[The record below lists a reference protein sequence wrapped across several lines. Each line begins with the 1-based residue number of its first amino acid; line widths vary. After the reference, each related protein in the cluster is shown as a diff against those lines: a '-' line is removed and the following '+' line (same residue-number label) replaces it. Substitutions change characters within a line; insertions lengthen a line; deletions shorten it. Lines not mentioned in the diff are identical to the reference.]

1 MTINL
6 GYWTPVYGGFLRNVG
21 DEEGMA
27 ATWKSI
33 RDISTTAD
41 RLGFHTTLVPELY
54 LNDRKGPEAPSLE
67 AWSLSAAILAVTDRL
82 RVLTAVRPG
91 FHLPAV
97 LAKTVSTLD
106 SIAPGRIALNV
117 VAAWWA
123 EEARQFGG
131 RFTTHDARYTQAD
144 EFVRVLR
151 GLWERT
157 PFSFAGEYY
166 ELEGTIVEP
175 KPSSAPLIYA
185 GGESPA
191 GKDAI
196 ASFADA
202 YVMHGGTVDEVRANV
217 ADITDRFERSHG
229 RGPAE
234 IGMPAYVIV
243 RDTEAEAQRELER
256 ITEVDENSP
265 GYASFEQF
273 RANSNLSLEL
283 SKREYSVGTRGLRPN
298 LVGTAEQVAERIRAY
313 EDAGISLLLIQS
325 SPLREELERIAA
337 EVFPLVG
344 VGSLAG
350 SGAGR

>member
-21 DEEGMA
+21 DEPGMA
-27 ATWKSI
+27 ATWEAI

-54 LNDRKGPEAPSLE
+54 LNDRKGVEAPSLE
-67 AWSLSAAILAVTDRL
+67 AWSLTAAILAVTDRL
-82 RVLTAVRPG
+82 RVMTAVRPG

-97 LAKTVSTLD
+97 LAKTIGTLD
-106 SIAPGRIALNV
+106 SIAPGRLALNV

-131 RFTTHDARYTQAD
+131 RFTTHDARYVQAD

-151 GLWERT
+151 GLWTQT
-157 PFSFAGEYY
+157 PFTFDGDYY

-175 KPSSAPLIYA
+175 KPSAAPLVYA

-196 ASFADA
+196 AGFADA
-202 YVMHGGTVDEVRANV
+202 YVMHGGTLDEVRANV
-217 ADITDRFERSHG
+217 ADIRARFARVHG
-229 RGPAE
+229 HGPRE

-243 RDTEAEAQRELER
+243 RDTEAEARRELER
-256 ITEVDENSP
+256 ITDVDPRSP

-273 RANSNLSLEL
+273 RQNSNLSLEL
-283 SKREYSVGTRGLRPN
+283 TKREYSVGTRGLRPD

-337 EVFPLVG
+337 QVFPLVPG
-344 VGSLAG
+344 HAGALVGA
-350 SGAGR
+350 